1 MHNQLILCFI
11 ASYFTLKTISSLIVM
26 PLLKSKS
33 QYDKL
38 SDTAKGHYKSVKTDR
53 TIKGSISIGL
63 GVLLGLLVHFMN
75 LRTTRLQKV
84 CIVLFVT
91 FFSMNILYELM
102 WQHKF
107 IFEEKNVETIFNEDE
122 HSSEEVN
129 EDKEDIIT
137 YAKMYKKSRYA
148 MNIIEVS
155 SISISLV
162 CTLILYFY
170 LKK

>member
-33 QYDKL
+33 QYNNL

-107 IFEEKNVETIFNEDE
+107 IFEEKNVETIFD
-122 HSSEEVN
+122 VDDGDD
-129 EDKEDIIT
+129 DKEDIIT

-155 SISISLV
+155 SISISLL
-162 CTLILYFY
+162 CTFILYFY

>member
-33 QYDKL
+33 QYNNL

-63 GVLLGLLVHFMN
+63 GVLLGLLVHFMK

-107 IFEEKNVETIFNEDE
+107 IFEEKNVETIFNVDDGG
-122 HSSEEVN
+122 EEVN

-137 YAKMYKKSRYA
+137 YAKMYKRSRYA

-155 SISISLV
+155 SISISLL
-162 CTLILYFY
+162 CTFILYFY

>member
-107 IFEEKNVETIFNEDE
+107 IFEEKNVETILGTEDDID
-122 HSSEEVN
+122 

-162 CTLILYFY
+162 CTFILYFY

>member
-33 QYDKL
+33 QYNNL

-84 CIVLFVT
+84 CIILFVT

-107 IFEEKNVETIFNEDE
+107 IFEEKNVETIFDTDE
-122 HSSEEVN
+122 GGN

-137 YAKMYKKSRYA
+137 YAKMYKRSRYA

>member
-1 MHNQLILCFI
+1 
-11 ASYFTLKTISSLIVM
+11 M

-33 QYDKL
+33 QYNNL

-84 CIVLFVT
+84 CIILFVT

-107 IFEEKNVETIFNEDE
+107 IFEEKNVNTILEGDEDIE
-122 HSSEEVN
+122 

>member
-1 MHNQLILCFI
+1 
-11 ASYFTLKTISSLIVM
+11 
-26 PLLKSKS
+26 
-33 QYDKL
+33 
-38 SDTAKGHYKSVKTDR
+38 
-53 TIKGSISIGL
+53 
-63 GVLLGLLVHFMN
+63 
-75 LRTTRLQKV
+75 
-84 CIVLFVT
+84 
-91 FFSMNILYELM
+91 M

>member
-107 IFEEKNVETIFNEDE
+107 IFEEKNVETIFD
-122 HSSEEVN
+122 VDDGD

-162 CTLILYFY
+162 CTFILYFY

>member
-107 IFEEKNVETIFNEDE
+107 IFEEKNVETIFDTDDDD
-122 HSSEEVN
+122 

-155 SISISLV
+155 SISISLL
-162 CTLILYFY
+162 CTFILYFY

>member
-33 QYDKL
+33 QYNNL

-107 IFEEKNVETIFNEDE
+107 IFEEKNVETIFDTDE
-122 HSSEEVN
+122 V

>member
-84 CIVLFVT
+84 CIILFVT

-107 IFEEKNVETIFNEDE
+107 IFEEKNVETIFDTDED
-122 HSSEEVN
+122 VD

>member
-107 IFEEKNVETIFNEDE
+107 IFEEKNVNTILETDEDIE
-122 HSSEEVN
+122 

-162 CTLILYFY
+162 CTFILYFY

>member
-33 QYDKL
+33 QYNNL

-84 CIVLFVT
+84 CIILFVT

-107 IFEEKNVETIFNEDE
+107 IFEEKNVNTILEGDEDIE
-122 HSSEEVN
+122 

>member
-107 IFEEKNVETIFNEDE
+107 IFEEKNVETIFDTTDDV
-122 HSSEEVN
+122 S

-162 CTLILYFY
+162 CTFILYFY

>member
-38 SDTAKGHYKSVKTDR
+38 SGTAKGHYKSVKTDR

-107 IFEEKNVETIFNEDE
+107 IFEEKNVETIFETEDDID
-122 HSSEEVN
+122 

-162 CTLILYFY
+162 CTFILYFY

>member
-33 QYDKL
+33 QYNNL

-107 IFEEKNVETIFNEDE
+107 IFEEKNVETILGDGDVDED
-122 HSSEEVN
+122 

-137 YAKMYKKSRYA
+137 YAKMYKRSRYA

>member
-84 CIVLFVT
+84 CIILFVT

-107 IFEEKNVETIFNEDE
+107 IFEEKNVNTILEGNEDVE
-122 HSSEEVN
+122 

>member
-33 QYDKL
+33 QYNNL

-84 CIVLFVT
+84 CIILFVT

-107 IFEEKNVETIFNEDE
+107 IFEEKNVETIFKTDE
-122 HSSEEVN
+122 GD

>member
-26 PLLKSKS
+26 PLLKSKT

-63 GVLLGLLVHFMN
+63 GVLLGLLVHFLN
-75 LRTTRLQKV
+75 FRTTRLQKV

-91 FFSMNILYELM
+91 FL
-102 WQHKF
+102 
-107 IFEEKNVETIFNEDE
+107 
-122 HSSEEVN
+122 
-129 EDKEDIIT
+129 
-137 YAKMYKKSRYA
+137 SRK
-148 MNIIEVS
+148 I
-155 SISISLV
+155 
-162 CTLILYFY
+162 
-170 LKK
+170 